1 MHQMK
6 CRPEMGKSK
15 LQHMMHMMHIKHM
28 MHLMH
33 LRYMMH
39 MMHLLHICSECT
51 GLHSEAYRCTQLHN
65 RSGHAPDEVQTRDGE
80 I

>member
-1 MHQMK
+1 MHTDRDMHQMK

-39 MMHLLHICSECT
+39 MMHLLHICSEMHWVAFRGIQMHT
-51 GLHSEAYRCTQLHN
+51 VAQ
-65 RSGHAPDEVQTRDGE
+65 
-80 I
+80 

>member
-1 MHQMK
+1 MHTDRDMHQMK

-15 LQHMMHMMHIKHM
+15 MQHMMHMMHIKHM

-39 MMHLLHICSECT
+39 MMHLLHICSEMHWVAFRGIQMHT
-51 GLHSEAYRCTQLHN
+51 VAQ
-65 RSGHAPDEVQTRDGE
+65 
-80 I
+80 

>member
-1 MHQMK
+1 MHTDRDMHQMK

-15 LQHMMHMMHIKHM
+15 MQHMMHMMHIKHM

-39 MMHLLHICSECT
+39 MMHMLHIHRCSWMHINAHRGIQMHT
-51 GLHSEAYRCTQLHN
+51 VAQ
-65 RSGHAPDEVQTRDGE
+65 
-80 I
+80 